1 MSRHGERLSASDIR
15 NRCACMMLP
24 ESARVVMTRP
34 RIRVSGADF
43 RSAFLVFVRNMTGD
57 PLSRIMPSHSRRR

>member
-1 MSRHGERLSASDIR
+1 MGEGLLFQGEAVMSRHGERLSASDIR

-24 ESARVVMTRP
+24 ESARVVVTRP

-43 RSAFLVFVRNMTGD
+43 RSAFLVSFET
-57 PLSRIMPSHSRRR
+57 